1 MQWIWQRLRASVP
14 RLWMVA
20 ISLGVALVMVAVVA
34 LTHLRGEAINSQSRE
49 LSMLSLAL
57 TDEIHR
63 ELRGMNAGLHAMQVE
78 LNEGSLPT
86 VGTAA
91 TRALQTRTELMSMVD
106 TLTLVDRNGQVMA
119 SSNPTPMPNQTTFA
133 PGLNQLETEAVAVSR
148 PFTDPRTQTPL
159 VTL

>member
-1 MQWIWQRLRASVP
+1 MQWIWLRLRASVP
-14 RLWMVA
+14 RLWMLA
-20 ISLGVALVMVAVVA
+20 ISLGLALVAVAFVA

-86 VGTAA
+86 
-91 TRALQTRTELMSMVD
+91 
-106 TLTLVDRNGQVMA
+106 
-119 SSNPTPMPNQTTFA
+119 
-133 PGLNQLETEAVAVSR
+133 
-148 PFTDPRTQTPL
+148 
-159 VTL
+159 